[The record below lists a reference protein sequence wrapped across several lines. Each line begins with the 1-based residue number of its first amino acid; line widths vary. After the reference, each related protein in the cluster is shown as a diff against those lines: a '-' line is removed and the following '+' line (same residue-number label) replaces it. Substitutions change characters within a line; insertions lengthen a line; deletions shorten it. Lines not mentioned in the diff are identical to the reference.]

1 MAVEVTATAVGR
13 VLAVAARV
21 VGEREQAGGGAAGV
35 ATGAGEMEKAVG
47 REGVEMV
54 VATADAQA
62 VTAAP
67 RVATEATAR
76 VGLLVVEVA
85 SVVRQWGPA
94 VALRVMVRR
103 VAVEAAMEMAAVA
116 RETAASAGSRG
127 VAWEV
132 VVKVAVE
139 MEEAVILAGV
149 TRAAV
154 VRAVAAWEAA
164 AASMERAVG
173 TDKC

>member
-1 MAVEVTATAVGR
+1 MEAATA
-13 VLAVAARV
+13 
-21 VGEREQAGGGAAGV
+21 
-35 ATGAGEMEKAVG
+35 
-47 REGVEMV
+47 GVEMV
-54 VATADAQA
+54 VAMADARA

-164 AASMERAVG
+164 AASLEGAVG